1 MTGRPPARRS
11 PPWLCLAGLALS
23 APAAGGQDS
32 VFDLSLESLME
43 LQVSVASPFESNIAT
58 TAASISVLRP
68 ADWERR
74 AARSVEEALEQIP
87 SVAVYSSL
95 NSARMVAVRGYAN
108 EISVRGMAILLDG
121 IPLNNFSYATS
132 AYDLPYLSP
141 DLLGGIQMIRG
152 PGSTLY
158 GSDAFHGVLALT
170 TRRDGETG
178 SRVRVQGGSYGD
190 ASVSLRQVDEF
201 DGGSVRLGAALTR
214 HGDRDLAYGYH
225 DPATGAPATS
235 ERQYRENDKAGFVH
249 LDLGNREA
257 SSGLLQLKLYA
268 DEYRSEDFPGVG
280 VQFYPPLR
288 RKMVLQSLSLAAD
301 RDTGSQESSFG
312 LLGLKY
318 ERLLDNDLALTLD
331 LWRWQAEQT
340 WAFDFSAYPTTF
352 PTTDSGVLP
361 CRTSLSQANALPVF
375 CPHTIYQFTRDSR
388 TGVSVKLTNEDRRIR
403 TQWAIG
409 VGRDTLAVGK
419 ADVRRIGVN
428 GQVYVDID
436 TPFGN
441 VGRSIDYLTFQARSL
456 LNDRLSAVYGWRLDQ
471 YSDVGTATSP
481 RLGLVYQGGEHWS
494 GKLLYNE
501 AFRAPSAAE
510 RYGSGPGSQQ
520 MANPEIRPETIRT
533 LELILQH
540 YRMAQDSELTLFHSQ
555 WVDGIV
561 LNPVNQTVS
570 QYQNTGGNEAWGVE
584 LSHSFRR
591 AGWLYSGNLSHTRS
605 RNTNSGD
612 DYSAFP
618 QNILNLG
625 AGREWDGGLN
635 LWLNLRGQL
644 DRTTTDH
651 LAQLPVVSA
660 PDYWRA
666 DLHLEHRQ
674 GRQRLW
680 LDVRNLLDRRN
691 IVPSLFNA
699 EGGNPDEGVNAR
711 LGGEWNW

>member
-1 MTGRPPARRS
+1 M
-11 PPWLCLAGLALS
+11 
-23 APAAGGQDS
+23 
-32 VFDLSLESLME
+32 FDLSLESLME
-43 LQVSVASPFESNIAT
+43 LQVSVASPFESNIAS

-68 ADWERR
+68 IDWERR
-74 AARSVEEALEQIP
+74 AVRSVEEALEQIP

-108 EISVRGMAILLDG
+108 ELSVRGMAVLLDG

-190 ASVSLRQVDEF
+190 ATVSLRQVDEF

-214 HGDRDLAYGYH
+214 HGDRELAYGYH
-225 DPATGAPATS
+225 DPVSGAAATG
-235 ERQYRENDKAGFVH
+235 ERQYRENDQAGFVQ
-249 LDLGNREA
+249 LDLGQREA
-257 SSGLLQLKLYA
+257 SSGLLQLKFYA
-268 DEYRSEDFPGVG
+268 DDYRSEDFPGVG

-318 ERLLDNDLALTLD
+318 ERRLGSHLALALD

-340 WAFDFSAYPTTF
+340 WAFDFSAYPRTF

-361 CRTSLSQANALPVF
+361 CRTSQTQANALPVF
-375 CPHTIYQFTRDSR
+375 CPHTIYQSTQDSR

-403 TQWAIG
+403 TQWAVG
-409 VGRDTLAVGK
+409 FGRDTLAVGK

-441 VGRSIDYLTFQARSL
+441 VDRSIDYLTFQARSL

-471 YSDVGTATSP
+471 YSEG
-481 RLGLVYQGGEHWS
+481 
-494 GKLLYNE
+494 
-501 AFRAPSAAE
+501 F
-510 RYGSGPGSQQ
+510 
-520 MANPEIRPETIRT
+520 
-533 LELILQH
+533 
-540 YRMAQDSELTLFHSQ
+540 
-555 WVDGIV
+555 
-561 LNPVNQTVS
+561 
-570 QYQNTGGNEAWGVE
+570 
-584 LSHSFRR
+584 
-591 AGWLYSGNLSHTRS
+591 
-605 RNTNSGD
+605 
-612 DYSAFP
+612 
-618 QNILNLG
+618 
-625 AGREWDGGLN
+625 
-635 LWLNLRGQL
+635 
-644 DRTTTDH
+644 
-651 LAQLPVVSA
+651 
-660 PDYWRA
+660 
-666 DLHLEHRQ
+666 
-674 GRQRLW
+674 
-680 LDVRNLLDRRN
+680 DRRGHG
-691 IVPSLFNA
+691 PRS
-699 EGGNPDEGVNAR
+699 VN
-711 LGGEWNW
+711 